1 MATKKPENMSFE
13 ATIEELD
20 GLVDQLENGDLTL
33 DDALKKFERGIALA
47 RASQAKLSEAE
58 QQAALASEA
67 NLIEALCTHTSL
79 IKRPVLKTES
89 GFIAGFDETAYRALG

>member
-20 GLVDQLENGDLTL
+20 NLVDQLENGDLAL

-47 RASQAKLSEAE
+47 RASQAKLTEAE
-58 QQAALASEA
+58 QRVSILLSDSDDAPLSDFSTVAE
-67 NLIEALCTHTSL
+67 
-79 IKRPVLKTES
+79 
-89 GFIAGFDETAYRALG
+89 

>member
-20 GLVDQLENGDLTL
+20 GLVDRLENGDLTL

-58 QQAALASEA
+58 QRVSILLSEDDQAPLSDFTIPSE
-67 NLIEALCTHTSL
+67 
-79 IKRPVLKTES
+79 
-89 GFIAGFDETAYRALG
+89 

>member
-20 GLVDQLENGDLTL
+20 NLVDQLENGDLAL

-47 RASQAKLSEAE
+47 RASQAKLTEAE
-58 QQAALASEA
+58 QRVSILLSDNDDAPLSDFSTLAE
-67 NLIEALCTHTSL
+67 
-79 IKRPVLKTES
+79 
-89 GFIAGFDETAYRALG
+89 